1 MGSRSLQVGGS
12 AVLRASELVREKAR
26 RLAAHLLEVS
36 VDDVVSFGG
45 GRIGV
50 AGAPDSALGWDEL
63 ARAAVDATRLPEDM
77 EPGLA
82 AEHDFEIDDSTYPF
96 GAHVSVV
103 EVDLDTGDARPL
115 RHVAVDDC
123 GRILNPMMVEGQVH
137 GGVAQGIAQALYEE
151 VVFDEEGNPLTSNLT
166 TYSIPS
172 AAELPGYETAH
183 TITPT
188 TRNPLGAKGIGES
201 GTIGAGPAVHNAVVD
216 ALAHL
221 GVRHVDMPATPERVW
236 RAIRDAETAN
246 GTPRRRRKGKM
257 NTPNLAGLIAAI
269 VTPMRDDF
277 SVDEASLRRYT
288 RWLVDQGVRGLA
300 VNVDTGE
307 GPHLFPDER
316 LRVLEIVREEV
327 AGRALVVAGLAASF
341 TEQAR
346 RLARDT
352 AAAGAEALLVFPISA
367 YQGEPLDPE
376 LPAAYH
382 AAVAEASGLPLIAFQ
397 LQPALGGVNFSEEA
411 ITRVMSVDGV
421 VAIKEA
427 SFDAKRFVETA
438 RLVKSLPSSPTV
450 LNGND
455 NFLLEAYLLG
465 AEGALL
471 GFGTLAAREQVEM
484 HEAAR
489 AGDLE
494 RASALRDMLQ
504 PLCDAIF
511 SAPVRNYRAR
521 VKHALVR
528 LGVIDEA
535 HVRPPLLPLDA
546 AEQDLVDRALKEAG
560 LL

>member
-1 MGSRSLQVGGS
+1 
-12 AVLRASELVREKAR
+12 
-26 RLAAHLLEVS
+26 
-36 VDDVVSFGG
+36 
-45 GRIGV
+45 
-50 AGAPDSALGWDEL
+50 
-63 ARAAVDATRLPEDM
+63 
-77 EPGLA
+77 
-82 AEHDFEIDDSTYPF
+82 
-96 GAHVSVV
+96 
-103 EVDLDTGDARPL
+103 
-115 RHVAVDDC
+115 
-123 GRILNPMMVEGQVH
+123 
-137 GGVAQGIAQALYEE
+137 
-151 VVFDEEGNPLTSNLT
+151 
-166 TYSIPS
+166 
-172 AAELPGYETAH
+172 
-183 TITPT
+183 
-188 TRNPLGAKGIGES
+188 
-201 GTIGAGPAVHNAVVD
+201 
-216 ALAHL
+216 
-221 GVRHVDMPATPERVW
+221 
-236 RAIRDAETAN
+236 
-246 GTPRRRRKGKM
+246 M

-269 VTPMRDDF
+269 VTPMSDDF

-288 RWLVDQGVRGLA
+288 RWLVDEGVLGLA

-327 AGRALVVAGLAASF
+327 AGRALLVAGLAASF

-352 AAAGAEALLVFPISA
+352 AAAGAEALLVFPIPA

-376 LPAAYH
+376 VPAAYH
-382 AAVAEASGLPLIAFQ
+382 AAVAEASELPLIAFQ

-438 RLVKSLPSSPTV
+438 RHVKSLPSSPTV

-494 RASALRDMLQ
+494 RASKLRDMLQ

-511 SAPVRNYRAR
+511 SAAGPQLPRAR
-521 VKHALVR
+521 EARARSPGGDRRVPRPPAAPAARRRGAGPRRPRAEGGGPPLMATPTTGPRIGVFLPTFVGSDGRSGEQIAAFARRAEELGFDSLWATDHLLHGNRFYDVPWLDPIVALTYAASATSRIR
-528 LGVIDEA
+528 LGTSILVMPTRHPVVLAKELATLQALSGERFILGAGTGWDEREFEA
-535 HVRPPLLPLDA
+535 VGQRKAERGARTDESLEIVRRLARRGIGELRGPLLPARGRGGRSGDA
-546 AEQDLVDRALKEAG
+546 REARGLGCRGPAAPSRGVSGAADPRGPRPSPHRRRRRMDREADEPPFPDLG
-560 LL
+560 GP